1 MLKPLS
7 FPECKSLLHYYHIR
21 PPSTIKKTRDMALFL
36 FLTKLCEYDK
46 TKISGLL
53 HSNKHYK
60 NYRKTY
66 KKIGLIF

>member
-1 MLKPLS
+1 
-7 FPECKSLLHYYHIR
+7 
-21 PPSTIKKTRDMALFL
+21 MALFL
-36 FLTKLCEYDK
+36 FLTKLCDYDK

-66 KKIGLIF
+66 KNMAIL

>member
-1 MLKPLS
+1 
-7 FPECKSLLHYYHIR
+7 
-21 PPSTIKKTRDMALFL
+21 MALFL

>member
-1 MLKPLS
+1 
-7 FPECKSLLHYYHIR
+7 
-21 PPSTIKKTRDMALFL
+21 MALFL
-36 FLTKLCEYDK
+36 FLTKLCDYDK

-66 KKIGLIF
+66 KNMVIL